1 MSVME
6 RLRERLRCAFESR
19 KQRGEEWAAA
29 AARKKLTAAAE
40 AEERYTARKQRGL
53 AAGAYL
59 VHFSAQR
66 KRFLWDR
73 GCV

>member
-1 MSVME
+1 MC
-6 RLRERLRCAFESR
+6 L
-19 KQRGEEWAAA
+19 
-29 AARKKLTAAAE
+29 KKFGVGRWVSIVDSGVLPG
-40 AEERYTARKQRGL
+40 RGL
-53 AAGAYL
+53 LYL